1 MQVERTYTF
10 APDRYAELR
19 VPTMLLLGG
28 DSPSILREAIE
39 TLDSALPNSTVVVMP
54 GQQHIAM
61 DTNPDLFLREIFA
74 FLQS

>member
-1 MQVERTYTF
+1 MQVERTYSF
-10 APDRYAELR
+10 APDRYVGLR

-28 DSPSILREAIE
+28 ESPSIFREAIE
-39 TLDSALPNSTVVVMP
+39 ALDSALPNTTVVVLP